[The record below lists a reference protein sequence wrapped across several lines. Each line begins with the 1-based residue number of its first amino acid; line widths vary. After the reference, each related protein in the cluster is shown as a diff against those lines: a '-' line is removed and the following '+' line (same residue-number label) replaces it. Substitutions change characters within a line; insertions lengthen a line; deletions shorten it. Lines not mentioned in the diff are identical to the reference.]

1 MNRRHTRAQAR
12 GVRSFRAPT
21 LLLGAL
27 LSLTQT
33 TACNEPSSAM
43 IQSHLITEAPD
54 SASAYSCTQ
63 LSASGSSGMG
73 ENNDGF
79 WITETQSEEGVVIE
93 WGEADTKLGQRQFPV
108 EFFEAHS
115 MERFVIEAPNG
126 DQFSYMVWG
135 AQSCTPC
142 PEQTYTPLPGDP
154 SDCANANDAAAR
166 PANDSTDE
174 ANEHDT
180 EGEETAGDEANVQG
194 ND

>member
-1 MNRRHTRAQAR
+1 MGR
-12 GVRSFRAPT
+12 GST
-21 LLLGAL
+21 
-27 LSLTQT
+27 
-33 TACNEPSSAM
+33 
-43 IQSHLITEAPD
+43 
-54 SASAYSCTQ
+54 ASAYSCTQ

-154 SDCANANDAAAR
+154 SDCANANDACSCRSNRPSCSCVAR
-166 PANDSTDE
+166 NDCCTPPSPI
-174 ANEHDT
+174 DT
-180 EGEETAGDEANVQG
+180 LSGSVLM
-194 ND
+194 